1 MNQAQSKRRRKVAK
15 ARNPLI
21 PFYWGVGAL
30 LVLGVA
36 FLITYTARGGFSTT
50 PVVDSGNAP
59 SGQTAEGFWYKGNP
73 DAKVK
78 VIEYGDYQCPSC
90 ALYEKSLAP
99 IIMRDYIVTGKIQFV
114 FHEFPLQGHSHAL
127 PSAEAAR
134 CAGDQGQ
141 FWAMH
146 DMIFLYQDQWAT
158 LSNVS
163 NVFSGYAGQI
173 GLNRSTFDTCLS
185 TAPHKADLLAA
196 AQSAIAIGVTATPSF
211 SVNGQPVEL
220 NGLSSAIE
228 IALRATANQ

>member
-1 MNQAQSKRRRKVAK
+1 MNQVQSKRRRKVDK

-50 PVVDSGNAP
+50 PGSSGNAP
-59 SGQTAEGFWYKGNP
+59 TGQTTEGFWYKGNP

-78 VIEYGDYQCPSC
+78 VIGYGDYQCPTC
-90 ALYEKSLAP
+90 AYYEKNLAP
-99 IIMRDYIVTGKIQFV
+99 IITRDYIETGKIQFV
-114 FHEFPLQGHSHAL
+114 FHEFPLQGHTHAL

-146 DMIFLYQDQWAT
+146 DMIFFNQDKWAT

-196 AQSAIAIGVTATPSF
+196 AQDAISKGITGTPSF
-211 SVNGQPVEL
+211 SVNGQIVDL
-220 NGLSSAIE
+220 YGLSSAIE
-228 IALRATANQ
+228 IALRAAANQ